1 MGQTSVHPTHLL
13 KESSPML
20 RCFSSGCG
28 RTCNRW
34 VFMSTNFAIIVS
46 TSVRIIRPERTKI
59 GSCWDISKTW
69 LTEENMHMA
78 HVLTFFVVCSS
89 DILYQKEFETV
100 YSLVKELLREK
111 EVTMKKRSR
120 SEAGLSSEIVNLE
133 DEESCES
140 NRTGSESGKFFQEC
154 VRCSGW

>member
-1 MGQTSVHPTHLL
+1 
-13 KESSPML
+13 
-20 RCFSSGCG
+20 
-28 RTCNRW
+28 
-34 VFMSTNFAIIVS
+34 
-46 TSVRIIRPERTKI
+46 
-59 GSCWDISKTW
+59 
-69 LTEENMHMA
+69 MA

-111 EVTMKKRSR
+111 EVAMKKRSR

-140 NRTGSESGKFFQEC
+140 NRTGSESGKFFQKC
-154 VRCSGW
+154 VRCSG